1 METLNTLIC
10 RHSVRTYTGDA
21 VSASDL
27 EKLLKAANAA
37 PVGMG
42 LYDQVYLT
50 VVNNQDFIANADTAT
65 ATIMQTE
72 GTHPTYNVPTL
83 IFVSAK
89 KQNPMLEGV
98 MITSAA
104 MVAHNMVLEATDLG
118 LGACY
123 LWGVLAAVSNTP
135 DLLAKLNLPEDYELL
150 AAIGVGPTLETYE
163 AREIPADRISVNVI
177 D

>member
-42 LYDQVYLT
+42 LYDQVHLT

-104 MVAHNMVLEATDLG
+104 ILRKQFN
-118 LGACY
+118 
-123 LWGVLAAVSNTP
+123 
-135 DLLAKLNLPEDYELL
+135 
-150 AAIGVGPTLETYE
+150 
-163 AREIPADRISVNVI
+163 EIPPHVEYSLTESAKELDQVFQAMR